1 MLKTSPSSIAP
12 PSGPYG
18 PCAAGIPVN
27 FSVNGVTKHL
37 NQSPVEVLNPL
48 GKMAPGDS
56 EHAGREEVRFSR
68 PTAAVFSVLVLCA
81 PLSAL
86 PPEDLRWIQVETE
99 HFTLYS
105 SASEDRTLDIAGTLE
120 DFRAALYRLLP
131 DAEERL
137 ERPTPVY
144 VFGSES
150 TYRPYDLRTPSGEPG
165 GSGGF
170 CSDSPLG
177 YHIAI
182 NATPGYVYRPVI
194 YHEYV
199 HRVFFQ
205 RYSGLPLWVHG
216 GLAEY
221 FSTLASGDG
230 QIRVGYAP
238 TLHLEWLRAN
248 PAPMARW
255 LFTVDAASP
264 DYGEKQKAGGYYA
277 GSWLLIHYLLHDA
290 GGKPMSLERLLA
302 LRSAERP
309 FNRSLLEALETIDVA
324 LDTKLGTYGT
334 RRSFSFDTLEFDQT
348 RVAGDW
354 KSTPLNREIALTRLG
369 ELQAL
374 VHEDY
379 DAAQAHFRSAL
390 AIAPD
395 LVDAAIGLSYS
406 MELGG
411 QHDQAATWF
420 SKARELAPQ
429 DPRIYLMR
437 GQSVLKAFE
446 GDRDEPIQLGSE
458 TDSRVALARE
468 MLRKGTE
475 LDPELPEAHAG
486 LGVTYIYE
494 PGDVTPG
501 IAALERACRMEPGRP
516 DFAGNLAILYARV
529 GAYEK
534 SAALVLAIE
543 QSSGDLGLVRHTRR
557 SVMMAKHKRV
567 WDLANGGKLREAI
580 SMLAQMVEETQDPQY
595 RQVLADELRRLRH
608 YERYNQAVALAR
620 AGRVDEARDLLLELQ
635 HEVKDP
641 EIAGYVRE
649 MLEQIDSGR
658 DHAHRP

>member
-1 MLKTSPSSIAP
+1 MSKTA
-12 PSGPYG
+12 
-18 PCAAGIPVN
+18 
-27 FSVNGVTKHL
+27 
-37 NQSPVEVLNPL
+37 
-48 GKMAPGDS
+48 
-56 EHAGREEVRFSR
+56 
-68 PTAAVFSVLVLCA
+68 AAVFLVFVLCA

-86 PPEDLRWIQVETE
+86 PPDDLRWIQVKTE

-105 SASEDRTLDIAGTLE
+105 SASADRTLDIAETLE
-120 DFRAALYRLLP
+120 EFRATLYRLLP
-131 DAEERL
+131 EVDERP

-150 TYRPYDLRTPSGEPG
+150 TFRPYDLRTPSGEAS

-182 NATPGYVYRPVI
+182 NATPGHVYRPII

-199 HRVFFQ
+199 HRVLFQ
-205 RYSGLPLWVHG
+205 RYSGLPLWVQE

-230 QIRVGYAP
+230 QVRVGYAP
-238 TLHLEWLRAN
+238 DLHLEWLRSN

-255 LFTVDAASP
+255 LFTVDAESP
-264 DYGEKQKAGGYYA
+264 DYSEKQKAGGYFA
-277 GSWLLIHYLLHDA
+277 GSWLLIHYLFHDA
-290 GGKPMSLERLLA
+290 GGEPMSLKRLLSLVDA
-302 LRSAERP
+302 NRP

-324 LDTKLGTYGT
+324 LDTKLRTYGT
-334 RRSFSFDTLEFDQT
+334 RKSFSFATLDLDRA
-348 RVAGDW
+348 RVTGEW
-354 KSTPLNREIALTRLG
+354 KSSPLSREFALTRLG
-369 ELQAL
+369 ELQAF

-379 DAAQAHFRSAL
+379 DAAQDHFRSAL
-390 AIAPD
+390 ALAPD

-406 MELGG
+406 MELDGRP
-411 QHDQAATWF
+411 DEAANWF
-420 SKARELAPQ
+420 SKSRELAPQ
-429 DPRIYLMR
+429 DPRVYLLR

-446 GDRDEPIQLGSE
+446 GDRDAPIQLGRE
-458 TDSRVALARE
+458 TDARVALARE
-468 MLRKGTE
+468 MLRKSTE
-475 LDPELPEAHAG
+475 LDPELAEAHAG

-501 IAALERACRMEPGRP
+501 IAALERACRIEPGRP
-516 DFAGNLAILYARV
+516 EFAGNLAILYARV
-529 GAYEK
+529 GAFEK

-543 QSSGDLGLVRHTRR
+543 QSSGDRLLVRHTRH

-580 SMLAQMVEETQDPQY
+580 SMLAGMVEETKDPQY
-595 RQVLADELRRLRH
+595 RQVLADELRRLGH

-620 AGRVDEARDLLLELQ
+620 AGSVDEARDLLLGLRQEIT
-635 HEVKDP
+635 DP
-641 EIAGYVRE
+641 EIAGYVKE
-649 MLEQIDSGR
+649 MLERIDSGE
-658 DHAHRP
+658 